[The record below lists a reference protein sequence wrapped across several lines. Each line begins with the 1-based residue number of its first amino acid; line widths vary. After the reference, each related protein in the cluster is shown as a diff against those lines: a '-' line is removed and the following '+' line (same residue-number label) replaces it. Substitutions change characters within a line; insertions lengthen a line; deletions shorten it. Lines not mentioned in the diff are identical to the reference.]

1 MHSGGS
7 FCIVCRFPASY
18 SQCEVGNFKIKPT
31 TKTGVIKMAKIFSKK
46 IKKGMAEIVKQYS
59 GYNQR
64 QTCADKLNEAGYT
77 KTNGQPID
85 IKFVTN
91 FKMRNRRL
99 THSPKKRNVT
109 PVVKIEQTSNDK
121 SILFDLVLNSK
132 IDAETK
138 IKVLKTLV

>member
-1 MHSGGS
+1 
-7 FCIVCRFPASY
+7 
-18 SQCEVGNFKIKPT
+18 
-31 TKTGVIKMAKIFSKK
+31 MAKIFSNKVK
-46 IKKGMAEIVKQYS
+46 RGIAEIVKQHS
-59 GYNQR
+59 GYSQR

-99 THSPKKRNVT
+99 THTPKTRKIS
-109 PVVKIEQTSNDK
+109 PVVQFQQTSNDK
-121 SILFDLVLNSK
+121 AILFDLVLNSK

-138 IKVLKTLV
+138 VKVLKTLV

>member
-1 MHSGGS
+1 
-7 FCIVCRFPASY
+7 
-18 SQCEVGNFKIKPT
+18 
-31 TKTGVIKMAKIFSKK
+31 MAKIFSNKVK
-46 IKKGMAEIVKQYS
+46 RGIAEIVKQYS

-99 THSPKKRNVT
+99 TAQPKKRNVT
-109 PVVKIEQTSNDK
+109 PVVTITQTSNDK
-121 SILFDLVLNSK
+121 AILFDLVLNSK
-132 IDAETK
+132 IDSETK
-138 IKVLKTLV
+138 VKVLKTLI